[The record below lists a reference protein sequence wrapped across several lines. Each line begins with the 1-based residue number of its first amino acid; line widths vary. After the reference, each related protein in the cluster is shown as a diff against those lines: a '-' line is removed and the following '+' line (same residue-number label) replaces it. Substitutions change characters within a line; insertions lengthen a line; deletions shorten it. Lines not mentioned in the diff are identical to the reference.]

1 MELPTPE
8 DLRERR
14 NALELTQSEL
24 AEMADVSQPL
34 IARIEGGDVDPRL
47 STLRRI
53 VNALEEAEGGLLRAR
68 DVLHSPVVSVPPDES
83 VHQTKRLMDE
93 RGYSQLP
100 VVRDGT
106 PRGLITNSAIRER
119 SDTQGGVGDLP
130 AASVMHEMI
139 STVEPDAPIDTVDA
153 KLDHDDAVLVV
164 EGGET
169 VGIITEAD
177 IARQV
182 S

>member
-1 MELPTPE
+1 MELPTPD

-14 NALELTQSEL
+14 DGLDLTQSEL
-24 AEMADVSQPL
+24 ADMADVSQPL

-53 VNALEEAEGGLLRAR
+53 VNALEEAQGGLLRAR
-68 DVLHSPVVSVPPDES
+68 DLMHSPVVSVPPDES
-83 VHQTKRLMDE
+83 VHETTRLMDE
-93 RGYSQLP
+93 QGFSQLP

-106 PRGLITNSAIRER
+106 PRGLVTNSAIRER
-119 SDTQGGVGDLP
+119 SDTDESVGELP
-130 AASVMHEMI
+130 AAEVMHEAI
-139 STVEPDAPIDTVDA
+139 TTVEPDTHIEAVDA
-153 KLDHDDAVLVV
+153 ALDHNDAVLVV

-169 VGIITEAD
+169 TGIITEAD

>member
-1 MELPTPE
+1 MELPTEE

-14 NALELTQSEL
+14 TELELTQSEL
-24 AEMADVSQPL
+24 ADRAGVSQPL

-53 VNALEEAEGGLLRAR
+53 VNALQEAEGGLSRAS
-68 DVLHSPVVSVPPDES
+68 DLMHSPVVSVAPDES
-83 VHQTKRLMDE
+83 VHEATELMDE
-93 RGYSQLP
+93 NGYSQVP

-106 PRGLITNSAIRER
+106 PQGLIGMGDIRQR
-119 SDTQGGVGDLP
+119 SGGEESVGDLP
-130 AASVMHEMI
+130 VVDVMHESI
-139 STVEPDAPIDTVDA
+139 STVEPGASLDTVDA
-153 KLDHDDAVLVV
+153 KLDHSDAVLVV
-164 EGGET
+164 DGGQT

-177 IARQV
+177 IARHL

>member
-14 NALELTQSEL
+14 TDLELTQSEL
-24 AEMADVSQPL
+24 AERADVSQPL

-53 VNALEEAEGGLLRAR
+53 VDALGEAEGGVLRAR
-68 DVLHSPVVSVPPDES
+68 DLMHSPVVSVAPDES
-83 VHQTKRLMDE
+83 VHETTELMDE
-93 RGYSQLP
+93 KGYSQVP
-100 VVRDGT
+100 VVREGT
-106 PRGLITNSAIRER
+106 PQGLIGTSDIRQRPEEN
-119 SDTQGGVGDLP
+119 VGDLP
-130 AASVMHEMI
+130 VAEVMGESM
-139 STVEPDAPIDTVDA
+139 TAVEPDATLDAVDSH
-153 KLDHDDAVLVV
+153 LDHNDAVLVV
-164 EGGET
+164 EDGDT

-177 IARQV
+177 VARHI

>member
-14 NALELTQSEL
+14 TELELTQSEL
-24 AEMADVSQPL
+24 AERADVSQPL

-53 VNALEEAEGGLLRAR
+53 VDALEEAEGGVLRAR
-68 DVLHSPVVSVPPDES
+68 DLMHSPVVSVAPDDS
-83 VHQTKRLMDE
+83 VHETTGVMDE
-93 RGYSQLP
+93 KGYSQVP
-100 VVRDGT
+100 VVREGT
-106 PRGLITNSAIRER
+106 PQGLIGTSDIRQRPEEN
-119 SDTQGGVGDLP
+119 VGDLP
-130 AASVMHEMI
+130 VAEVMGESM
-139 STVEPDAPIDTVDA
+139 TAVEPDASLDAVDSH
-153 KLDHDDAVLVV
+153 LDHNDAVLVV
-164 EGGET
+164 EDGES

-177 IARQV
+177 VARHI